1 MNLQRSIIAGVASI
15 LLSAQIVLAE
25 DILAD
30 VGPDVATDVALDP
43 ADRPEATQRK
53 RTDADRLQLDAASI
67 RGNQELPR
75 VLYIVPWKDAAI
87 GDLVGKPVNSL
98 IDEVLAPLD
107 RDVFLRQTKYFDQLY
122 GSPETGVSD

>member
-1 MNLQRSIIAGVASI
+1 MNLKRSIIAGVTLI
-15 LLSAQIVLAE
+15 MLSGQIAFTE
-25 DILAD
+25 DIS
-30 VGPDVATDVALDP
+30 VNSGSDVALDQVE
-43 ADRPEATQRK
+43 RPEATQRK
-53 RTDADRLQLDAASI
+53 RTDADRLQLDATSI

-122 GSPETGVSD
+122 GDVGDEAGR